1 MLCSELWEE
10 AEDARREVVPLPKE
24 VRLLKKNL
32 QNVSGEWEIFWCQ
45 ATEASS

>member
-10 AEDARREVVPLPKE
+10 AEDARREVVPLPEE
-24 VRLLKKNL
+24 VLLLKKNL
-32 QNVSGEWEIFWCQ
+32 QKVSGEREVFRCQ